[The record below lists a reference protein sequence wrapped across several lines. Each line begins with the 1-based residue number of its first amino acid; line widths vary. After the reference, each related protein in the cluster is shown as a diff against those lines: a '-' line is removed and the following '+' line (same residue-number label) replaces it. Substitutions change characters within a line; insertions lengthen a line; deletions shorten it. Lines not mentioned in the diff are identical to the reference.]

1 MTFTVTYRG
10 ADGALR
16 EEAVDAASRAE
27 CFARMKAR
35 GIAPVSVKEGASLGE
50 RASRPFR
57 SRAKTGPRNAQD
69 ARCPSGG
76 GKPRSPILN
85 LKSAI
90 FIAVFLAAA
99 GGAWWWLSAR
109 EDARPPEPKAAKAV
123 KDVKAVN
130 DVKDVKDLDVHKAV
144 PDAPA
149 ATNAPAQARAHSPTG
164 RVIRAHSARSG
175 RVMTLADG
183 TVVTNTPRVFFKR
196 DFERALHV
204 ALMPNGMGGTLLRQV
219 RSRYTDEQILA
230 MLRERVLP
238 DPDDDA
244 TTAAVKAKVQ
254 DFKDEVLR
262 AVGEGSSISEV
273 LDGMTRRK
281 VEDGLLRARALKIR
295 TEALRSDDPELARE
309 SILSANAVLRENGLR
324 EVELPKGLANDG
336 PQAEGEDGKVS
347 EAKDKGDERQ

>member
-16 EEAVDAASRAE
+16 EEAVDAASRGE
-27 CFARMKAR
+27 CFAQCRAR
-35 GIAPVSVKEGASLGE
+35 GIAPVSVKEGRSSPRP
-50 RASRPFR
+50 RAAGTAAPHDGPAGVRPSRG
-57 SRAKTGPRNAQD
+57 SD
-69 ARCPSGG
+69 
-76 GKPRSPILN
+76 GKPQSSILN